1 MTNSFSGSS
10 RNSRFETF
18 LLKMI
23 GIGFC
28 FFAFPSF
35 SEAVDT
41 CRVQDSAVPA
51 SLRSVRS
58 ALEASQSPL
67 PFDRIGTDTPS
78 YSASERL
85 LGFSYY
91 VGSGNERFEK
101 LEGYDDVYLYID
113 HYEPSRHPLNRLFL
127 GSSAIIKIDRSQ
139 TPAKYVYLSREKH
152 VGTKSGEELKDVK
165 SVNEHLCSL
174 NSSCAGKLKAF
185 NLEARSSEFDGN
197 IGPQYKKS
205 IHKRLTDLLLIDTYA
220 SDPVISQSIQGV
232 LGRLD
237 SEAKG
242 NPDEINRWVS
252 QEMKK
257 ITDAKIGTQTREQYQ
272 AKVKGQENARALE
285 YITYRSLVTNVNS
298 ELEKRSHHSKKEAI
312 LDYCS
317 SQDTPVCQN
326 ARSLKSDLDQFQSR
340 RKVLPPGEGI
350 PAI

>member
-1 MTNSFSGSS
+1 MRTLLLTLYSF
-10 RNSRFETF
+10 TF
-18 LLKMI
+18 SPLA
-23 GIGFC
+23 G
-28 FFAFPSF
+28 AV
-35 SEAVDT
+35 EA
-41 CRVQDSAVPA
+41 CRVQESAVPA
-51 SLRSVRS
+51 PLRSIHS
-58 ALEASQSPL
+58 ALEAAQAPL

-78 YSASERL
+78 YTAPQRL

-174 NSSCAGKLKAF
+174 NSGCAGKLQAF
-185 NLEARSSEFDGN
+185 NLEARSSDFDAK
-197 IGPQYKKS
+197 IAPQYKKS
-205 IHKRLTDLLLIDTYA
+205 IQKRLTDLLLVDTYA
-220 SDPVISQSIQGV
+220 SDSVISTSIRGV
-232 LGRLD
+232 LDRLE

-242 NPDEINRWVS
+242 TPAEVNRWLS
-252 QEMKK
+252 REMKK
-257 ITDAKIGTQTREQYQ
+257 ITDAKIGAQTREQYQ
-272 AKVKGQENARALE
+272 AMVKGQENERALE
-285 YITYRSLVTNVNS
+285 YITYRSLVTNVDS

-312 LDYCS
+312 LEYCS

-350 PAI
+350 PAV